1 MARKSPEIEIREI
14 SDIENTDPQAAQ
26 RSARVMIAY
35 DVAELIKSL
44 IAQGKLEIKDGQIVP
59 RKVE

>member
-1 MARKSPEIEIREI
+1 MARKSPAIEIREV
-14 SDIENTDPQAAQ
+14 SELENTDPQAAQ
-26 RSARVMIAY
+26 QSARVMIAY

-44 IAQGKLEIKDGQIVP
+44 IAQGRLEIKDGLIVP

>member
-1 MARKSPEIEIREI
+1 MARTSPAIEIREV
-14 SDIENTDPQAAQ
+14 SDIEKTDPQAAQ

-44 IAQGKLEIKDGQIVP
+44 IAQGRLEIKDGQIVP
-59 RKVE
+59 RNVE